1 MATIDWIGVLSE
13 CPIQGKGETMRFSD
27 LAALCLAGTAL
38 MSASA
43 SAQTPQVSPVR
54 PEFTRPGGTPGAA
67 RGIVRPS
74 DTYMIAPAQPDAAGT
89 GKKRKRR

>member
-1 MATIDWIGVLSE
+1 
-13 CPIQGKGETMRFSD
+13 MRFLD

-43 SAQTPQVSPVR
+43 SAHTPQVSPVR

-67 RGIVRPS
+67 RGVVKPS
-74 DTYMIAPAQPDAAGT
+74 DTYMYMIAPAQPDAAGKS
-89 GKKRKRR
+89 KKRKRR